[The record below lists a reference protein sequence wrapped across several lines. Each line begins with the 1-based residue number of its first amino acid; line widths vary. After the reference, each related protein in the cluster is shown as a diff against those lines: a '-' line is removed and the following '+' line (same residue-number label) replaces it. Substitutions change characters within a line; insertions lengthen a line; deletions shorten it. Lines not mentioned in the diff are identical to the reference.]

1 MSVMERSKF
10 EKEGGCVIRRR
21 IGERCGESYR
31 VGKRMIKSGE
41 SCRAMEGRMWLWWEV
56 GGCIWWCLGGDRVDV
71 VYRSGGDVVIV
82 RSGVMLMVSGI
93 IMREVIN
100 LKVNGIILRMDV
112 IVFRVDGIILR
123 VDGII
128 LRVDGIILR
137 QGSIYLGRDSIILR
151 VDSIILR
158 RGGIYLGRDSIIL
171 FGINYSI
178 VRGR

>member
-1 MSVMERSKF
+1 MSVTERSKLR
-10 EKEGGCVIRRR
+10 KEGSCVIRRR
-21 IGERCGESYR
+21 IGERCGKSYR
-31 VGKRMIKSGE
+31 VGKRMIKSGKL
-41 SCRAMEGRMWLWWEV
+41 CRAMEGRMWFWWEV
-56 GGCIWWCLGGDRVDV
+56 GGCIRWCLGGDRVDV
-71 VYRSGGDVVIV
+71 VYRSGRDVVIV

-93 IMREVIN
+93 ISRRDIIN
-100 LKVNGIILRMDV
+100 LRVNGIVLRVDCIILRMYV

-137 QGSIYLGRDSIILR
+137 VDGIILRWGSIYLGRD
-151 VDSIILR
+151 
-158 RGGIYLGRDSIIL
+158 GIIL